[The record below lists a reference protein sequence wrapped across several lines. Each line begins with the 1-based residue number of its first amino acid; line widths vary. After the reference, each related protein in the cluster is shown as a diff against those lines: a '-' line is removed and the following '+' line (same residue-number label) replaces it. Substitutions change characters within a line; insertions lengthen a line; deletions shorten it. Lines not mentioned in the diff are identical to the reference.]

1 MLGACTLCCQI
12 SIFNPEYHSSET
24 GALLPP
30 TSALGGARKREGER
44 RRGRGGRPLFL
55 FCGGVEKCGNIFR
68 GLLSSSTTAAAA
80 AFRFANILEGAAKS
94 FQHSIGGA
102 SG

>member
-1 MLGACTLCCQI
+1 MLPNLHIQPRI
-12 SIFNPEYHSSET
+12 PFLRDWSS
-24 GALLPP
+24 AA
-30 TSALGGARKREGER
+30 SHKRPWWGEKER

-102 SG
+102 SS